1 MCLFPFQMTSNESIH
16 FDEYM
21 EGGIP
26 PSLLK
31 GLGYGEERLGRDE
44 GSPDEIEG
52 SCDEVAEDDEQGQST
67 DDYSVTI

>member
-1 MCLFPFQMTSNESIH
+1 MASNESIH

-52 SCDEVAEDDEQGQST
+52 SCDEVAEDDDEGQST
-67 DDYSVTI
+67 GDFSVKFYGL